1 MVLGAG
7 GVAAGWQLAD
17 PIVGLLITVAI
28 VVVLREAAREVYRRL
43 MDAVDPALLTRAE
56 QALADVPGVIK
67 VGRLRLR
74 WIGHQLQAEGDLVVP
89 ADLTL
94 ARAHDVTVAAE
105 QHLTT
110 TIPSYDPSNLPPR
123 PRRPGRTRA
132 PWRPTGRLGAASMS
146 DHGHGHGHGI
156 PTGGGSRRPLIVV
169 LVITTTILLVEVAGA
184 AISGSLALLAD
195 AGHMLTDGAG
205 VGLALLAIRF
215 AARPA
220 TPQRTFGY
228 YRLEILAAVVNAV
241 LLFGVAAFILVEA
254 WRRLTEPPEVASG
267 LMLVVALV
275 GLAANAVSMWLLHGG
290 QRDSLN
296 LRGAYLEVWGD
307 LLGSVAVLAAAV
319 VIALTGFQAADP
331 IASAVI
337 GLAILPR
344 TWRLLRE
351 AVDVLL
357 EAAPKGVDLDEVRR
371 HLVEPQV

>member
-1 MVLGAG
+1 MAHDNHHS
-7 GVAAGWQLAD
+7 AAAAHRGRLA
-17 PIVGLLITVAI
+17 VVFAITVA
-28 VVVLREAAREVYRRL
+28 L
-43 MDAVDPALLTRAE
+43 
-56 QALADVPGVIK
+56 
-67 VGRLRLR
+67 
-74 WIGHQLQAEGDLVVP
+74 
-89 ADLTL
+89 
-94 ARAHDVTVAAE
+94 
-105 QHLTT
+105 
-110 TIPSYDPSNLPPR
+110 
-123 PRRPGRTRA
+123 
-132 PWRPTGRLGAASMS
+132 
-146 DHGHGHGHGI
+146 
-156 PTGGGSRRPLIVV
+156 
-169 LVITTTILLVEVAGA
+169 LLVELAGA

-195 AGHMLTDGAG
+195 AGHVLADGAG

-241 LLFGVAAFILVEA
+241 LLFGVAAFVLVEA

-267 LMLVVALV
+267 LMLAVALV

-371 HLVEPQV
+371 HLVETPGVTDVHDLHAWTITSGLPVLSVHVVLERDADAGKVLDGLGACLARHFDIEHSTIQLEQPEHRGHEGATHW